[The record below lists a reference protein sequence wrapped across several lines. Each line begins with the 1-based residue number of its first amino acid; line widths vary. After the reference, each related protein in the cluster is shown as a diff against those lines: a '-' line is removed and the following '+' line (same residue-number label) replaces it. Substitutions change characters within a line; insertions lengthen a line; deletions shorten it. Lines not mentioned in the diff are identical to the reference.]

1 MLASAGYSDIHLE
14 NAAAVSLVEDQLLL
28 EQRVEGAPR
37 RARLGLG
44 QALLAADQVDLH
56 PGRGQHLGAGLA
68 LGGEESDGGITLL
81 SSVSHLQPPR
91 PDDLH
96 LQVAALVHEA
106 QLDVAEDGGAED
118 LGQSEVST
126 RSRDL
131 VSANPSSPGDPRA
144 GRGRGRR

>member
-1 MLASAGYSDIHLE
+1 MLE
-14 NAAAVSLVEDQLLL
+14 E
-28 EQRVEGAPR
+28 RVQSPPSCGG
-37 RARLGLG
+37 LGLG
-44 QALLAADQVDLH
+44 QALLAADQVDLN

-68 LGGEESDGGITLL
+68 LGGEESDSGITLV
-81 SSVSHLQPPR
+81 SGVSHLQPPR
-91 PDDLH
+91 PDHLH

-126 RSRDL
+126 RSRDQ

>member
-14 NAAAVSLVEDQLLL
+14 DAAAVSLVEDQLLL

-68 LGGEESDGGITLL
+68 LGEEESDGGITIV
-81 SSVSHLQPPR
+81 SVSHLQPPR

-126 RSRDL
+126 RSRDR

>member
-14 NAAAVSLVEDQLLL
+14 DAAAVSLVEDQLLL

-81 SSVSHLQPPR
+81 LCVSP
-91 PDDLH
+91 
-96 LQVAALVHEA
+96 AAPA
-106 QLDVAEDGGAED
+106 
-118 LGQSEVST
+118 
-126 RSRDL
+126 
-131 VSANPSSPGDPRA
+131 PG
-144 GRGRGRR
+144 